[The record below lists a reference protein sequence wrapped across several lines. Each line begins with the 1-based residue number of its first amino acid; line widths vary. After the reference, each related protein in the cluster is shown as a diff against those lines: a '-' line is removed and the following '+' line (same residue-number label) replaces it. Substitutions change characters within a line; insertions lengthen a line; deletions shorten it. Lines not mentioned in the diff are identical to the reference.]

1 MKKRYCI
8 NLIVNTLAIISLF
21 IIGALQ
27 KPLYAEA
34 PKPKYNV
41 LFLMTDQH
49 RPDAMGRY
57 GDAHAITPALDD
69 LAASGMSFRQTY

>member
-1 MKKRYCI
+1 MKKRDFI
-8 NLIVNTLAIISLF
+8 NSIVKNWAVISLL

-27 KPLYAEA
+27 EPLYAEA

-49 RPDAMGRY
+49 RPDAIGRY
-57 GDAHAITPALDD
+57 GDRMP
-69 LAASGMSFRQTY
+69 